1 MLLSRGLALALAL
14 ALVAPAR
21 AYTPSEEQSIRRA
34 AGSVEGIEAAS
45 AALAPGVLSS
55 TSRTLLPLLRAA
67 ETDEVKNGLAWL
79 AQRRLLPDA
88 GASRLLREGH
98 EACGPYRHI
107 NRAIFK
113 KGVVS
118 QPAPFYLY
126 RPETGD
132 YLLGGMLAPG
142 TVLEALVR
150 REDAVLAAT
159 THDGRVLFLAEK
171 ALRLTPGPMA
181 RVPTG
186 LALTEKR
193 GDAYTYHAIRVGQAL
208 VHLVR
213 VDLARLGMGVVVTPY
228 FNALAPGA
236 DRTLPV
242 DAMARKAGAR
252 VAINGTFF
260 IDRSSHP
267 QYGFPIGSF
276 MIGGQLAWNLSSAQL
291 LRFERCYAAFT
302 DAGRLVIGHTP
313 LSGVEIR
320 QKNLQSAFDP
330 AKLHGDRI
338 LALGTGFGWLAKDG
352 NPEAWR
358 TFAGKQFDASYYS
371 VNSRRAR
378 SLLGISADGRQA
390 FVVAEEEGALSPVP
404 MSMPELSEWVV
415 NQTRARDLVF
425 LDGGGSTQL
434 VIEGKN
440 VTSAFDGGYRK
451 NSTAVVFSA
460 R

>member
-1 MLLSRGLALALAL
+1 MFASRGI
-14 ALVAPAR
+14 ALVVILTLVAAAR
-21 AYTPSEEQSIRRA
+21 AYTPAEEQSIRRVAEA
-34 AGSVEGIEAAS
+34 AEGIEAAG

-67 ETDEVKNGLAWL
+67 ETDEVKNAMAWL

-107 NRAIFK
+107 TRTLFK
-113 KGVVS
+113 RGVVS

-126 RPETGD
+126 RPDAGD
-132 YLLGGMLAPG
+132 YVIGGMFAPG
-142 TVLEALVR
+142 IVLEALVR

-159 THDGRVLFLAEK
+159 THDGRVVFLAEK

-181 RVPTG
+181 ATGPRVT
-186 LALTEKR
+186 LTER
-193 GDAYTYHAIRVGQAL
+193 AGDAYTYHAIRVGQAL

-213 VDLARLGMGVVVTPY
+213 VDLDRLGMGV
-228 FNALAPGA
+228 ALAPYYNALSPGGE
-236 DRTLPV
+236 RTLPV
-242 DAMARKAGAR
+242 DALARKAGAR

-260 IDRSSHP
+260 IDKSSHP

-302 DAGRLVIGHTP
+302 DGGRLVIGHTP
-313 LSGVEIR
+313 LSGAEIR
-320 QKNLQSAFDP
+320 QKNLQYAFDP
-330 AKLHGDRI
+330 AKLHGERI
-338 LALGTGFGWLAKDG
+338 VALGTGFGWLAKDG

-358 TFAGKQFDASYYS
+358 AFAGKQFDASYYS

-378 SLLGISADGRQA
+378 SLVGVSADGRHA
-390 FVVAEEEGALSPVP
+390 FVVAEEEGSLSPVP
-404 MSMPELSEWVV
+404 MSMPELSGWVV
-415 NQTRARDLVF
+415 KETRASDLVF

-440 VTSAFDGGYRK
+440 VTSAFDGSYRK
-451 NSTAVVFSA
+451 NSTAVVFTA